1 MPKLSPTN
9 CLETALA
16 PMVVDDVGSGFEEIT
31 MDCPP
36 RQGMV
41 VAPGYVLAEVL
52 GKTIMEKYAA
62 DVGFS
67 TTYHCE
73 TGSKDNQGRVR
84 TMQIGCVQGGKPRN
98 TGKVADPEVNT
109 NACYHK

>member
-41 VAPGYVLAEVL
+41 VAP
-52 GKTIMEKYAA
+52 
-62 DVGFS
+62 
-67 TTYHCE
+67 
-73 TGSKDNQGRVR
+73 
-84 TMQIGCVQGGKPRN
+84 
-98 TGKVADPEVNT
+98 
-109 NACYHK
+109 